1 MISTV
6 ALPAA
11 YHFVSSSLVG
21 LLAWR
26 LMASTDSRSSEHQN
40 GSTNST
46 YWRRWGIPLL
56 CAVWA
61 HILVFDII
69 EHGEPP
75 KIDEGMRELLRA
87 LGF

>member
-1 MISTV
+1 MTPDFL
-6 ALPAA
+6 LPAA

-26 LMASTDSRSSEHQN
+26 LMASTDSRSSEHQS
-40 GSTNST
+40 GSTSST

-56 CAVWA
+56 CSVWA

-75 KIDEGMRELLRA
+75 KIAEGISELVRA